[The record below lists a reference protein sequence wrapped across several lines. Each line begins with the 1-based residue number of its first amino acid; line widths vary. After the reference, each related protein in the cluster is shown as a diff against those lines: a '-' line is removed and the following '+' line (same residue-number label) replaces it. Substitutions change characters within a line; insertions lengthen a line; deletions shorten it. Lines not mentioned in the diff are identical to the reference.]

1 MLGRVNIVGHGF
13 IYFQIRSCIHCVNIA
28 PLLKKKNPE
37 KSEKQKQ
44 KMDLEFESELT
55 ESKFYRAIL

>member
-1 MLGRVNIVGHGF
+1 M
-13 IYFQIRSCIHCVNIA
+13 Y
-28 PLLKKKNPE
+28 PLRKHSSIIKKKKNE